1 MIKAVIFDWGG
12 VIAPNPGGGWLGVL
26 ASMLDMTIEDLLP
39 HWRAAGYSDLSRGTI
54 DEAEFF
60 RLFEVSLGR
69 ALPDDVS
76 RIWVDGSGFN
86 PWPEMLTFIQ
96 KLKDD
101 HFKVALLS
109 NTVKPMSTVAIQKG
123 LFEGFDPLILSDVVG
138 SVKPELPIYQMVL
151 DELQLSG
158 GECVYIDDLPR
169 NLESAKEL
177 GMVTVLAS
185 DDPKETITSIQLV
198 LEQSSIF

>member
-12 VIAPNPGGGWLGVL
+12 VIAPNPGGGWIGVL
-26 ASMLDMTIEDLLP
+26 AHILDMTIEDLLP

-54 DEAEFF
+54 DETEFF
-60 RLFEVSLGR
+60 RLLEISLGR

-76 RIWVDGSGFN
+76 RIWVDGCGFE
-86 PWPEMLTFIQ
+86 PWPEMLVFIQ

-101 HFKVALLS
+101 HFKVGLLS

-123 LFEGFDPLILSDVVG
+123 IYEGFEPLILSDVVG
-138 SVKPELPIYQMVL
+138 SAKPELPIFQRVL
-151 DELQLSG
+151 DELQLPAD
-158 GECVYIDDLPR
+158 ECVYVDDLPK

-185 DDPKETITSIQLV
+185 DDPKETIASIQRILK
-198 LEQSSIF
+198 